1 MIISHSNKF
10 IWIKSRKTASSSI
23 EIALNKICDYNDYIN
38 MLKENW
44 QTQKNYVKLNDQYEL
59 RKFNILPHEPIYS
72 LKQKSIKY
80 DILNETQWN
89 EYYKFTIERNP
100 WRKIIS
106 LYYYFKDSKWDNYN
120 TPRQFMNTDLWKI
133 CYNWPLYTMD
143 DKILVDHIMRYEH
156 INYEINQLSNK
167 LGKVLNLEKENVK
180 TDKKLSIYNFYSI
193 NTLNM
198 VKDYFRKE
206 IDYMQYEFK

>member
-1 MIISHSNKF
+1 MIISHNNKF

-38 MLKENW
+38 ILKENW
-44 QTQKNYVKLNDQYEL
+44 QTQKNYVNLNNQYKLRD
-59 RKFNILPHEPIYS
+59 FDILPHEPIYS

-89 EYYKFTIERNP
+89 EYYKFTVERNP
-100 WRKIIS
+100 WTKVIS

-167 LGKVLNLEKENVK
+167 LGKVLNLEKENIK
-180 TDKKLSIYNFYSI
+180 IDKKLSIYNFYSI
-193 NTLNM
+193 NTLNK